1 MIPFIGAVRPEGA
14 EGSESRLRAGE
25 VKKLFPCTLC
35 NMFNLPLLLRML
47 LVRRE

>member
-14 EGSESRLRAGE
+14 EGSESLRAGE

-35 NMFNLPLLLRML
+35 NMFNLPLLRML